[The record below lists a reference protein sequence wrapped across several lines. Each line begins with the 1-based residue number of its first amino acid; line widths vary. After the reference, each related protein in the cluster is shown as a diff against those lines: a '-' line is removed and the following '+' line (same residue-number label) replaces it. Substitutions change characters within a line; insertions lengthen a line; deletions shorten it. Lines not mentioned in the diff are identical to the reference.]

1 MEDESASAAG
11 DGANSTVA
19 TAAAGTKSGRFTS
32 VPVAAAEDLKIETG
46 VGNATEEEAD
56 EPAPQAAPNPEVV
69 FEITSE
75 DSGNEDDISDSI
87 KQDVEIIA

>member
-1 MEDESASAAG
+1 MEDESAAAPG
-11 DGANSTVA
+11 DCANSTVA
-19 TAAAGTKSGRFTS
+19 PAAAGTKSGRFTS
-32 VPVAAAEDLKIETG
+32 VPVAAEDVKMENG
-46 VGNATEEEAD
+46 VGNATEEEAVD
-56 EPAPQAAPNPEVV
+56 PAPQAAPNPEVV

>member
-1 MEDESASAAG
+1 MEDESAAAG
-11 DGANSTVA
+11 DCANSTVA
-19 TAAAGTKSGRFTS
+19 PAAGTKSGRFTS
-32 VPVAAAEDLKIETG
+32 VPVAAEDVKMENG
-46 VGNATEEEAD
+46 VGNATSEEETD